1 MQHLNLQINP
11 KILNAFLCILLL
23 TTLPLSDVFA
33 LPEDQSQTLELSAD
47 TADLDQ
53 QTRRGE
59 YTGEVILDQGTTHLR
74 AAKAVTITDKENKL
88 IEAIAYGNSAL
99 PDDNPAKLVHY
110 WTQPAIDKPVVHA
123 YADTLHYYPNE
134 HRIELLGHAHVEQG
148 NDSLTATNIFY
159 DTVQQHVIAKSDG
172 ITRTVIVFT
181 PEKKA

>member
-1 MQHLNLQINP
+1 MRHSNLLINP
-11 KILNAFLCILLL
+11 KIRKSFLSILLL
-23 TTLPLSDVFA
+23 ATLPLGHVLA
-33 LPEDQSQTLELSAD
+33 LPEDQSQTLELSAN

-74 AAKAVTITDKENKL
+74 AAKAVTITDKDNKL

-110 WTQPAIDKPVVHA
+110 WTQPAVDKPVVHA

-148 NDSLTATNIFY
+148 KDSLTATNIFY
-159 DTVQQHVIAKSDG
+159 DTDKQHVIAKSDG
-172 ITRTVIVFT
+172 TTRTVIVFT